1 MFLEFLLTLFTKF
14 GSQWKMSVSKN
25 QIQFKIMV
33 FSINLRYSKYAPW
46 DLESIS
52 IRDTFQNVLS
62 SKNIIEIFPHIP
74 K

>member
-1 MFLEFLLTLFTKF
+1 
-14 GSQWKMSVSKN
+14 MSVSKN
-25 QIQFKIMV
+25 QIQFKIMI

-46 DLESIS
+46 DLEGIS

-62 SKNIIEIFPHIP
+62 SKNITEIFPHIP